1 MIEEWDGRERRRRRE
16 CWDGKTEKRKTK
28 MAVIEEKK
36 NGGIKIPVW
45 VIPIVVTI
53 ILSLTGYLTSWGAMN
68 TQVAKHEE
76 KIEEIEK
83 ILPVVAQQQII
94 IPEIQKTTD
103 QVRVAQISFNEK
115 YDRNRESDQK
125 FFQELLRE
133 VKKA

>member
-1 MIEEWDGRERRRRRE
+1 
-16 CWDGKTEKRKTK
+16 